1 MRTSMLR
8 GLLLAGTTAGVL
20 LGAAGS
26 ASAANPA
33 TTTFTVTATVL
44 KNCTV
49 SAANLTFGN
58 YTPGAGAL
66 AVNTTVS
73 VSCTKS
79 TAFNTEL
86 TAGTTTGTTIAQRL
100 LNDGAGD
107 TLQYNLY
114 TTAGLSTPWGTTVG
128 TNTVAGTGAGMN
140 TPVVQTVY
148 GQLVD
153 SAANQSVP
161 PGTYSDTITVN
172 VAY

>member
-1 MRTSMLR
+1 MRNVLTT
-8 GLLLAGTTAGVL
+8 LLAAGAL

-33 TTTFTVTATVL
+33 TTTFLVSATVL

-49 SAANLTFGN
+49 SALPLTFGN
-58 YTPGAGAL
+58 YVQGGGAL

-73 VSCTKS
+73 VSCTTS
-79 TAFNTEL
+79 TPFNTEL
-86 TAGTTTGTTIAQRL
+86 TAGLTAGSTIAQRL
-100 LNDGAGD
+100 LNDGAGH

-114 TTAGLSTPWGTTVG
+114 TTAGFATPWGTTIG
-128 TNTVAGTGAGMN
+128 TNTVAGVGTGMA
-140 TPVVQTVY
+140 TPVVQTVF

-153 SAANQSVP
+153 SVANQAVP
-161 PGTYSDTITVN
+161 PAVYSDTITVN

>member
-1 MRTSMLR
+1 MRSPVVNVLSA
-8 GLLLAGTTAGVL
+8 LLTTGAL

-33 TTTFTVTATVL
+33 TTTFVVSATVL

-49 SAANLTFGN
+49 SALPLAFNN

-73 VSCTKS
+73 VSCTK
-79 TAFNTEL
+79 TTPFNTEL
-86 TAGTTTGTTIAQRL
+86 TAGTGGSTIAQRL

-114 TTAGLSTPWGTTVG
+114 TTALLATPWGITIG
-128 TNTVAGTGAGMN
+128 TNTVAGAGAGMA
-140 TPVVQTVY
+140 TPVVQTVF

-153 SAANQSVP
+153 SVANQAVP
-161 PGTYSDTITVN
+161 PGLYSDTITVN

>member
-1 MRTSMLR
+1 MRNVLTI
-8 GLLLAGTTAGVL
+8 LLSAGAL

-33 TTTFTVTATVL
+33 TTNFVVSATIL

-49 SAANLTFGN
+49 SALPLAFGP
-58 YTPGAGAL
+58 YTQGGGPL

-73 VSCTKS
+73 VSCTK
-79 TAFNTEL
+79 TTPFNTEL
-86 TAGTTTGTTIAQRL
+86 TAGLTAGSTIAQRL

-114 TTAGLSTPWGTTVG
+114 TTAGFATAWGTTIG
-128 TNTVAGTGAGMN
+128 TDTVSGAGAGMA

-153 SAANQSVP
+153 SVANQGVP

>member
-1 MRTSMLR
+1 MRNVLTT
-8 GLLLAGTTAGVL
+8 LLTAGAL

-33 TTTFTVTATVL
+33 TTTFVVSATVL

-49 SAANLTFGN
+49 SALPLAFGP
-58 YTPGAGAL
+58 YTPLGGAL

-79 TAFNTEL
+79 TPFNTEL
-86 TAGTTTGTTIAQRL
+86 TAGLTAGSTIAQRL

-114 TTAGLSTPWGTTVG
+114 TTAGFATPWGITVG
-128 TNTVAGTGAGMN
+128 TNTVAGVGAGMG

-153 SAANQSVP
+153 SVANQGVP
-161 PGTYSDTITVN
+161 PGAYTDTITVN